1 MNWTKPLPDPLESY
15 SPWSPCMVNHNLK
28 VPMKWKI
35 KVLKNREIWKAF
47 KSEEEWCF
55 PFCHISSRSRDIQ
68 DFSSLLRAFQIRLF
82 FQYLNFSFHRHFK
95 LRLIK
100 IMYNHSIYVLY
111 FLNSKDLQKTLQKSY
126 GRPVVSLWHGPKIG
140 PKGANSHKFLEFQC
154 QNIPLSHLQTGCCM
168 NACTMAFI
176 FKQDPKVHTTSSCT
190 CFKLAVSNKSE
201 MLQNWF

>member
-35 KVLKNREIWKAF
+35 KVLKNRRIWKAF

-55 PFCHISSRSRDIQ
+55 PFCHISSRSRDKIIQ

-100 IMYNHSIYVLY
+100 
-111 FLNSKDLQKTLQKSY
+111 
-126 GRPVVSLWHGPKIG
+126 
-140 PKGANSHKFLEFQC
+140 
-154 QNIPLSHLQTGCCM
+154 
-168 NACTMAFI
+168 CTIILFMFY
-176 FKQDPKVHTTSSCT
+176 TSSIVKT
-190 CFKLAVSNKSE
+190 YKKLYRSHTVDLS
-201 MLQNWF
+201 